1 MELRD
6 DMFHIG
12 AEDIDTAAV
21 VDDIRKTVERKMA
34 EGAYADARV
43 TVAERT
49 NLAGWQGQEGF
60 SDYYLRCLREAA
72 FVDITDFEIHER
84 RSGFA
89 PVLVRIK
96 RFIWGLL
103 RFYTYRLWSQQN
115 EVNGLLVTGI
125 EGVDEKYEDRI
136 RTLEERLARLER
148 SANAGAAAPPP
159 VVDREA

>member
-6 DMFHIG
+6 DMFSIG
-12 AEDIDTAAV
+12 AADIDAAAV
-21 VDDIRKTVERKMA
+21 MQDIRKTVERKMA
-34 EGAYADARV
+34 AGAYADARV

-72 FVDITDFEIHER
+72 FVDITDFQIFER
-84 RSGFA
+84 RSRFA
-89 PVLVRIK
+89 PILVRVK
-96 RFIWGLL
+96 RFVWSLL

-125 EGVDEKYEDRI
+125 EGVDEKYEERV
-136 RTLEERLARLER
+136 RVLEERVADLER
-148 SANAGAAAPPP
+148 RLTAAPPP
-159 VVDREA
+159 GDDRNA